1 VTEPGLRSVWHRRPP
16 GTRHFPALSQD
27 LGVDCAVV
35 GAGIT
40 GLTTA
45 ALLASEGRSVAVL
58 ERNQVA
64 SGTTGS
70 SSAHLTYAL
79 DTDYRTLVTRFGDD
93 AVRGVVDSL
102 RAALETIAQL
112 AAADGRECGFRR
124 VPGFRFAE
132 EAAQAESL
140 VAEAECARRLGIA
153 VAQVEHLPL
162 PLPCAAVI
170 RFEDQAE
177 IDPVAYCELLASLVV
192 ARGGRIFEDTAV
204 TEAADGYVVTADGFR
219 VDAEQVIEATHTPLG
234 LAPALQTRLGAFTS
248 YCVAARLSE
257 RIEPGLY
264 WDCEDPYHYLRAL
277 DDGYGVLAGGK
288 DHRTG
293 REDFPARRLRSLKEW
308 LRARLPVESFEAC
321 WSHEFFEPAD
331 GLPYIGLLPGAR
343 SHYVATGFSGTGLTF
358 GTVAARLLRDLVL
371 QGTSPWQEIYTP
383 ARWKPLASGRNLA
396 KENLGVAWHLL
407 ASRLRSG
414 EDGSLVELRPE
425 KGCIT
430 RIDGQNV
437 AAYRDAEGELHVMSP
452 RCTHLGCHVAWNDLD
467 KTWDCPCHGGRFRA
481 TGEPFYGPPVERLA
495 RAERMSK
502 RQAETTVSL
511 ADAQGA
517 PRSASALEE

>member
-1 VTEPGLRSVWHRRPP
+1 
-16 GTRHFPALSQD
+16 
-27 LGVDCAVV
+27 VV

-45 ALLASEGRSVAVL
+45 ALLSAEGRRVAVL
-58 ERNQVA
+58 ERNQIA

-93 AVRGVVDSL
+93 VVRGVVESL
-102 RAALETIAQL
+102 RAALDTIAQL
-112 AAADGRECGFRR
+112 AAADGPACGFRR
-124 VPGFRFAE
+124 VPGFRFTE

-140 VAEAECARRLGIA
+140 AAEAECARSLGIA
-153 VAQVEHLPL
+153 VAQVERLPL

-177 IDPVAYCELLASLVV
+177 IDPVAYCELLASMIV
-192 ARGGRIFEDTAV
+192 ARGGLIFEDTAV
-204 TEAADGYVVTADGFR
+204 VEAADGCVTTAAGFR
-219 VDAEQVIEATHTPLG
+219 VDAPHVVEATHTPLG
-234 LAPALQTRLGAFTS
+234 VVPVLQTRLGAFTS
-248 YCVAARLSE
+248 YCVAARLTT

-264 WDCEDPYHYLRAL
+264 WDCEDPYHYVRAL

-331 GLPYIGLLPGAR
+331 GLPYIGLLPGAQ

-358 GTVAARLLRDLVL
+358 GSVAALMLRDFVL
-371 QGTSPWQEIYTP
+371 HGSSPWQEIYAPT
-383 ARWKPLASGRNLA
+383 RWKPLASGRNMA

-407 ASRLRSG
+407 ASRLRGAG
-414 EDGSLVELRPE
+414 EGSLVELRPE

-430 RIDGQNV
+430 RIDGENV
-437 AAYRDAEGELHVMSP
+437 AAYRDADGELHVMSP
-452 RCTHLGCHVAWNDLD
+452 RCTHLGCHVSWNDLE

-481 TGEPFYGPPVERLA
+481 TGEPFYGRPVARLA
-495 RAERMSK
+495 RAERDSK
-502 RQAETTVSL
+502 RRSEAEPAV
-511 ADAQGA
+511 AEAGGA
-517 PRSASALEE
+517 PRRALALDEP